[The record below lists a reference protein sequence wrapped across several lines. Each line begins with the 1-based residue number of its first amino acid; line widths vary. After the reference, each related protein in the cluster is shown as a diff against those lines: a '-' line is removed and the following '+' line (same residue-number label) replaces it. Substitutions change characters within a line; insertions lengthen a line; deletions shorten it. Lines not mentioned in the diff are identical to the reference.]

1 MFVHATGTMP
11 DPDKLG
17 PLLEAE
23 TRVVATLHA
32 EGVLHNVFRVVE
44 HPGVYMIIEADDVED
59 AGAQLGRLPF
69 VQNGLL
75 LLEFKEVER
84 LV

>member
-1 MFVHATGTMP
+1 MFVHATGTIP

-17 PLLEAE
+17 PHLEEE
-23 TRVVATLHA
+23 TRVVATLHS
-32 EGVLHNVFRVVE
+32 EGLLHNVFRVVE

-59 AGAQLGRLPF
+59 ARKQLGRLPF

-75 LLEFKEVER
+75 LLEFQEVEK
-84 LV
+84 LL